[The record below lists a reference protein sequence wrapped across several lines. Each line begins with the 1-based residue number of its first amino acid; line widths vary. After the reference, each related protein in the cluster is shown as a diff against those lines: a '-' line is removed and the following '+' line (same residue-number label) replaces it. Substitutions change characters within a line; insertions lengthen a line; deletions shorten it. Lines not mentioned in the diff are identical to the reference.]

1 MQAAYNLLLFTFICS
16 YLVKFIFTS
25 PCKIFDPLDPDS
37 LFNLSLDF

>member
-25 PCKIFDPLDPDS
+25 PCEILDPLDP
-37 LFNLSLDF
+37 LPFFNLFKYF